1 MKPLPTCGALVALVV
16 ILAGSTALAAPVTEL
31 ETDVCVV
38 GAGSGGYSAAIAT
51 ARAGAECVLVE
62 RLDQIGG
69 TSTAGYV
76 CNWEPGCAGP
86 LAREIYDRLAK
97 LPDAVAIVRDYNADR
112 RQGPFGLWLPD
123 PEGTYDQTLDRSS
136 NPRPNWRAI
145 CFEPAALNQVV
156 CAMLAA
162 TGKCRT
168 LLRATFVEVETDGPR
183 LVAIRAKGEDG
194 TSYRIRARVFI
205 DATGGAHVCRAAGY
219 ETMLGPESKAR
230 FGEEFAPDEPGTTL
244 NAISLCYRIR
254 PGDQPVRQTPPDP
267 PVKRWPRSAHVSG
280 LPCGDRIL
288 NPLATVPGRALID
301 QGYDACKAQCKRL
314 VEAQWRQFQ
323 EYPAFARFEFHS
335 FAPMLGIRESYRVV
349 GEYVLTQHDLVAGL
363 EGQPHPDLIAVAD
376 HSMDVHGSGSRR
388 VHGELKAPYGV
399 PYRCLVPKGS
409 VNLLVACRGA
419 SFSHIAA
426 SSCRLSRTIL
436 QLGRAAGTA
445 AALSARDDLPVAQI
459 DVSALQRQLGLSHLA
474 RPSSGS
480 GEVDVGGGGARFEEC
495 AD

>member
-1 MKPLPTCGALVALVV
+1 MKPFPTCAALVALVPF
-16 ILAGSTALAAPVTEL
+16 LAASTALPSPVTEL
-31 ETDVCVV
+31 ETDVCIV
-38 GAGSGGYSAAIAT
+38 GAGSGGYGAAIAA

-69 TSTAGYV
+69 TSTAAYV
-76 CNWEPGCAGP
+76 SNWEPGCAGP
-86 LAREIYDRLAK
+86 LAREIYERLAK
-97 LPDAVAIVRDYNADR
+97 LPDAVAIVRDDNPNR
-112 RQGPFGLWLPD
+112 SQGPFGLWLPD
-123 PEGTYDQTLDRSS
+123 PEGTYEQTLRRSA
-136 NPRPNWRAI
+136 NPQPNWRAI
-145 CFEPAALNQVV
+145 CFEPAALNRVV
-156 CAMLAA
+156 SEMLAE

-168 LLRATFVEVETDGPR
+168 LLRTTFVEVETDGPR
-183 LVAIRAKGEDG
+183 LAAIRANREDG

-254 PGDQPVRQTPPDP
+254 PSDLPVRQAPPDP
-267 PVKRWPRSAHVSG
+267 PVERWPKSAHVSG
-280 LPCGDRIL
+280 LACGDRIV

-301 QGYDACKAQCKRL
+301 QGYDECMARCKPL
-314 VEAQWRQFQ
+314 VEAQWRWLQ
-323 EYPAFARFEFHS
+323 EYPAFAPFEFHS

-363 EGQPHPDLIAVAD
+363 EGQSHPDLIAVAD
-376 HSMDVHGSGSRR
+376 HSMDVHGAGSRR
-388 VHGELKAPYGV
+388 VHGEVKAPYGV

-419 SFSHIAA
+419 SFSHVAA
-426 SSCRLSRTIL
+426 SSCRLERAIL

-445 AALSARDDLPVAQI
+445 AAMAARDDVPVAQI
-459 DVSALQRQLGLSHLA
+459 DVRALQQQLGLGHLA
-474 RPSSGS
+474 PASSR
-480 GEVDVGGGGARFEEC
+480 E
-495 AD
+495 

>member
-1 MKPLPTCGALVALVV
+1 MRPFQTCSGVAALLATLV
-16 ILAGSTALAAPVTEL
+16 GSTALPAALTEL
-31 ETDVCVV
+31 ETDVCIV
-38 GAGSGGYSAAIAT
+38 GAGSGGYSAAIAA

-69 TSTAGYV
+69 TSTAAYV
-76 CNWEPGCAGP
+76 CNWEPGCADS
-86 LAREIYDRLAK
+86 LAREIYDRLSK
-97 LPDAVAIVRDYNADR
+97 LPDAVAIVRDYNPDR
-112 RQGPFGLWLPD
+112 SQGPFGLWLPD
-123 PEGTYDQTLDRSS
+123 PQGTYDETLKRSG
-136 NPRPNWRAI
+136 NPRSKWRAMV
-145 CFEPAALNQVV
+145 FEPQALNQVV
-156 CAMLAA
+156 SAMLAE

-168 LLRATFVEVETDGPR
+168 LLRTTFVEVETDGPR
-183 LVAIRAKGEDG
+183 LVAIRANGEDG

-219 ETMLGPESKAR
+219 ETMLGSESKAR

-254 PGDQPVRQTPPDP
+254 PSDQPVRQAPPDP

-280 LPCGDRIL
+280 LACGDRIL

-301 QGYDACKAQCKRL
+301 LGYDECMARCKQL
-314 VEAQWRQFQ
+314 VQAQWHRFQ
-323 EYPAFARFEFHS
+323 EYPAFAQFEFHS

-349 GEYVLTQHDLVAGL
+349 GQYVLTQQDLQAAL
-363 EGQPHPDLIAVAD
+363 EGQSHPDLIAVAD

-399 PYRCLVPKGS
+399 PYRCLIPKGS

-445 AALSARDDLPVAQI
+445 AAMAARDDVPVAQI
-459 DVSALQRQLGLSHLA
+459 DVPALQQQLGLSHLT
-474 RPSSGS
+474 P
-480 GEVDVGGGGARFEEC
+480 DP
-495 AD
+495 